1 MIQAGLLRQISY
13 NDTICLLLQDTA
25 MYMRRDGGNPHFLG
39 GQSPQHIFI
48 LKSTIS
54 FNPAA
59 GSPEPQIYECEWA
72 FHGNRAK

>member
-13 NDTICLLLQDTA
+13 NDTICLRLQDTA
-25 MYMRRDGGNPHFLG
+25 TYIRRDGGKPHFRWTI
-39 GQSPQHIFI
+39 PQHIFI
-48 LKSTIS
+48 LKCTIS